1 MVENKYIKRRSELKK
16 NLYKLL
22 KGREFDGIFKVYLW
36 NIYSSKVEK
45 ISVEFYNVKKM
56 YKFLEVF
63 DDMIK
68 EVMVRGRFII

>member
-22 KGREFDGIFKVYLW
+22 KEREFDGIFKVYLW
-36 NIYSSKVEK
+36 NIYSSKVGK

-68 EVMVRGRFII
+68 EEMVRGRFII

>member
-1 MVENKYIKRRSELKK
+1 MVENKYIKRRLELKK

-22 KGREFDGIFKVYLW
+22 KEREFDGIFKVYLW